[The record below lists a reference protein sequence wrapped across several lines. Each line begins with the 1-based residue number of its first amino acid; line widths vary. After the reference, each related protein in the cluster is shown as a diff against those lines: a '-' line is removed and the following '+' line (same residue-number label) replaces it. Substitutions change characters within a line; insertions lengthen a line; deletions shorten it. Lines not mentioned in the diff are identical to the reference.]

1 MSAPA
6 RAARPAETL
15 WVEPP
20 DGTGPRLALRRRGEG
35 PPVLFVHGATLG
47 AALHDVPGASWLEAT
62 ARARCAAYA
71 VDLRGYGRSR
81 PAATQARDGP
91 LCTPEEAARDVEAV
105 VSAICAAHAA
115 SSLRLVGG
123 SWGSILAA
131 RHAARDPR
139 VARLVLHAPIWG
151 ARNEA
156 WLDLLADPADR
167 ARPAPWG
174 PCRLVTEAELRARWD
189 AEIPPGADWRRE
201 ATFRALVNETLAED
215 PDAAPHDPPAFRAP
229 NGCFLDLWEAFSGRP
244 VHDPSTIACPTLLIR
259 GGADAT
265 STRADALALL
275 DALPAP
281 ERTYVEIANGGHFIS
296 AERRAPQLHA
306 ATNAFLAV
314 G

>member
-6 RAARPAETL
+6 RAAGPAETL
-15 WVEPP
+15 WVDQPDEP
-20 DGTGPRLALRRRGEG
+20 GLRLALRRRGSG

-47 AALHDVPGASWLEAT
+47 AALHDVPGASWIEAA
-62 ARARCAAYA
+62 ARAGLAAYA

-81 PAATQARDGP
+81 WAAMEAREGP
-91 LCTPEEAARDVEAV
+91 CCTPAEAERDIEAAI
-105 VSAICAAHAA
+105 SAICAAHAVP
-115 SSLRLVGG
+115 SLRLVGG
-123 SWGSILAA
+123 SWGSITCA

-139 VARLVLHAPIWG
+139 VERLVLHAPLWG
-151 ARNEA
+151 TRNEA

-201 ATFRALVNETLAED
+201 ATFRALVDETLAED
-215 PDAAPHDPPAFRAP
+215 PEAARHDPPAFRAP
-229 NGCFLDLWEAFSGRP
+229 NGCFVDLWEAFSGRP
-244 VHDPSTIACPTLLIR
+244 AHDPSAIACPTLLIR

-265 STRADALALL
+265 STRADALGLL

-281 ERTYVEIANGGHFIS
+281 ERAYVEIANAAHFLS

-306 ATNAFLAV
+306 ATNTFLAV